1 MLAANK
7 SLVFIS
13 HLPLDSSGLTKGQD
27 MSQSRHV
34 SNPSALGVRAIRQ
47 LRRITGMTNR
57 GEASVKKGT
66 GKEAGQRG
74 ACNLACAAGIATM
87 LSRRLLRCGT

>member
-1 MLAANK
+1 MPSDNCAE
-7 SLVFIS
+7 
-13 HLPLDSSGLTKGQD
+13 LDE
-27 MSQSRHV
+27 
-34 SNPSALGVRAIRQ
+34 
-47 LRRITGMTNR
+47 MTNR

-74 ACNLACAAGIATM
+74 AWNLACAAGIATM